1 MQTMSPGRGPF
12 VSLGSSD
19 RQEIRLCTG
28 MRTHALVPKL
38 GVLSGWHFC
47 LCCIWRPHVSPS
59 GTWAS
64 MNFQQHV
71 RPVALLKTSV
81 FNGPLEKSKAARFS
95 WSQTKPPWKIL
106 HYGVK
111 SKLSLEREGKLWRIF
126 LVPFFLMY
134 LRAVPFSP
142 LSEHGIIACNKKSTH
157 PATV

>member
-1 MQTMSPGRGPF
+1 
-12 VSLGSSD
+12 
-19 RQEIRLCTG
+19 
-28 MRTHALVPKL
+28 
-38 GVLSGWHFC
+38 
-47 LCCIWRPHVSPS
+47 
-59 GTWAS
+59 

-81 FNGPLEKSKAARFS
+81 FNGLLEKSMAARFS

-111 SKLSLEREGKLWRIF
+111 SKLSLEREEKLWRIF
-126 LVPFFLMY
+126 LVLFFLMY

-142 LSEHGIIACNKKSTH
+142 LSEHGIIACNKKSTY